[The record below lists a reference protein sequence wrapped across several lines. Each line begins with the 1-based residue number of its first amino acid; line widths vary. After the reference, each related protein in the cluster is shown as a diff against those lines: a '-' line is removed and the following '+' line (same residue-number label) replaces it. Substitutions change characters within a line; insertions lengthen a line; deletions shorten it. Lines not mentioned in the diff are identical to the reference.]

1 MKKDAMVNTLISSL
15 TKEFAAAL
23 TAMTGSAVSVPPAG
37 GARGDGWNTTIIAS
51 GSATGSVGMWV
62 IDSAT
67 VTLVNKVLGTDD
79 VPDAATI
86 ADMLREL
93 WSQSAGSVVLMDEF
107 KGLSLAVGVPEKGN
121 PGKDAAGY
129 ELQLADGPAGYVAG
143 WGDVTA
149 VKAAEPEPAPQTAMQ
164 PSTALMNPKL
174 EVVLDIDLPL
184 IVRFGRTVMTMKALS
199 SLGPGSIVDMGRSP
213 DEPCEMMVSDRVIAR
228 GEVVIVGGNYGI
240 RITDLVSPAE
250 RVRALEA

>member
-1 MKKDAMVNTLISSL
+1 MKRDAMVNSLISSL
-15 TKEFAAAL
+15 TREFAAAL
-23 TAMTGSAVSVPPAG
+23 EAMTGGAVFVPPAG
-37 GARGDGWNTTIIAS
+37 GARGDGWSTTITAS

-62 IDSAT
+62 IESAT
-67 VTLVNKVLGTDD
+67 VTLSRKVLGTDD
-79 VPDAATI
+79 EPDAATV

-93 WSQSAGSVVLMDEF
+93 WSQSAGAVSLMDEF
-107 KGLSLAVGVPEKGN
+107 KGVSLAVGVPEKGT
-121 PGKDAAGY
+121 PGPSATSF
-129 ELQLADGPAGYVAG
+129 ELQLADGPAGFVAG

-149 VKAAEPEPAPQTAMQ
+149 VKAAAAAPATQMATQ
-164 PSTALMNPKL
+164 PGTGLMNPKL

-213 DEPCEMMVSDRVIAR
+213 DEPCEMLVSDKVIAR